1 MFDDAMVAGWV
12 YGLACA
18 SIVSAVLI
26 AAFAQTPPLRE
37 HVGTDWERLRAGRGE
52 RSTPWVSALAVPVWA
67 FGGWDFG
74 VSRLFC
80 VLPCATGDLT
90 QLGGYARASAWAAV
104 LVLAVVYLP
113 MTYAAGMQIGRR
125 SVR

>member
-1 MFDDAMVAGWV
+1 MLDDAHVAGWI

-18 SIVSAVLI
+18 FIVGAVLI
-26 AAFAQTPPLRE
+26 AACAQTPPLRE
-37 HVGTDWERLRAGRGE
+37 HVGTGWERQRAGVGE
-52 RSTPWVSALAVPVWA
+52 RSTPWVAVLAVPLWA

-74 VSRLFC
+74 VSRLVC
-80 VLPCATGDLT
+80 ALPCAAADWTL
-90 QLGGYARASAWAAV
+90 LGNYARASAWAAV

-113 MTYAAGMQIGRR
+113 MTYAAGAQIGRR